1 MNYPAAH
8 GGETRLQSNIP
19 GRVVNRLSE
28 LFQARLLSIRKGS
41 WLLVA
46 SAVVKS
52 VRHGGVCI

>member
-8 GGETRLQSNIP
+8 GGETGSRINIP

-28 LFQARLLSIRKGS
+28 LFQARLLSIRERS

-46 SAVVKS
+46 STIV
-52 VRHGGVCI
+52 